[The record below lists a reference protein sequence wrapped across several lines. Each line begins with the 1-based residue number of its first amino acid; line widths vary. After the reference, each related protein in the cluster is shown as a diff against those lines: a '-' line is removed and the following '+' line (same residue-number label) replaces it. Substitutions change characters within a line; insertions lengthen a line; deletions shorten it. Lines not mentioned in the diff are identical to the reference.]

1 MSTIDNSTAL
11 VKLGKDGA
19 DNVYPVYMSQVR
31 RENPDWSFTDPQD
44 EATLNELGYF
54 AVYPVDKPEG
64 DVVTEG
70 APIFEGGVWQQVW
83 VARSFTEIETSSKLA
98 TAKSEAE
105 TLIEQRLASALEVGF
120 PFDFIVDGG
129 TVTEH
134 VQLRGEDRTN
144 VAGSGLKADRLKAAG
159 VVDPILPMRTYENN
173 TYMCT
178 PEQMQLLSDQA
189 YDAFLIFKKTA
200 WDLKD
205 AVTAAQ
211 TMDEMPV
218 IPAQLELPHGWE
230 TMLSPAPAETM

>member
-1 MSTIDNSTAL
+1 MATVDNSTAL

-44 EATLNELGYF
+44 EDLLNTLGYF

-70 APIFEGGVWQQVW
+70 QPVFEGGVWQQTW
-83 VARSFTEIETSSKLA
+83 VARAFSEMETSSKLE
-98 TAKSEAE
+98 TAKTAAS
-105 TLIEQRLASALEVGF
+105 TLIEQRLSEALEVGF
-120 PFDFIVDGG
+120 PFDFTVDGL

-134 VQLRGEDRTN
+134 VQLRAEDRTN
-144 VAGSGLKADRLKAAG
+144 VAGSGLKADRLHAAG
-159 VVDPILPMRTYENN
+159 VVDAILPMRTYENN
-173 TYMCT
+173 TYMLT
-178 PEQMQLLSDQA
+178 PEQMKVLSDQA
-189 YDAFLIFKKTA
+189 YDSFLIFKKMA

-211 TMDEMPV
+211 TVEALPV
-218 IPAQLELPHGWE
+218 VPAQLQLPEGWE
-230 TMLSPAPAETM
+230 TMLSPQPAPEM